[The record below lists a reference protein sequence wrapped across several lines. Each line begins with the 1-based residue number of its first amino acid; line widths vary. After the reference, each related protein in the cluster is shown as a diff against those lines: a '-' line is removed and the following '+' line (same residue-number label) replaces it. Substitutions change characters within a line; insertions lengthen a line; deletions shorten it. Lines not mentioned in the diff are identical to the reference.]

1 MDCIERTLRDN
12 RMLTVRRGHPDDAQA
27 TLDHLAAV
35 YAESNFLTRGPAN
48 FEASLSA
55 QHDFIAAHTGASL
68 KLFLVGLVEGNL
80 VGTLTFSGRTLP
92 RVRHTGEFG
101 MAVRQAVSGFG
112 VGSTLLDFLIA
123 WTRATGVI
131 TKLNLRVR
139 SDNER
144 AIRLYQRKGFVLEGT
159 ISREH
164 LIDGRY
170 FSQDC
175 MGLQL

>member
-1 MDCIERTLRDN
+1 
-12 RMLTVRRGHPDDAQA
+12 
-27 TLDHLAAV
+27 
-35 YAESNFLTRGPAN
+35 
-48 FEASLSA
+48 
-55 QHDFIAAHTGASL
+55 
-68 KLFLVGLVEGNL
+68 
-80 VGTLTFSGRTLP
+80 
-92 RVRHTGEFG
+92 

-175 MGLQL
+175 IAESCSSHGLGLDSAPRRAKRHQLGAGARRGRLWYDDQYATRRSPVRGRPAKARKAASASPR

>member
-1 MDCIERTLRDN
+1 
-12 RMLTVRRGHPDDAQA
+12 
-27 TLDHLAAV
+27 
-35 YAESNFLTRGPAN
+35 
-48 FEASLSA
+48 
-55 QHDFIAAHTGASL
+55 
-68 KLFLVGLVEGNL
+68 
-80 VGTLTFSGRTLP
+80 
-92 RVRHTGEFG
+92 